1 MIDPNIIYEDSDVL
15 VVNKPPHVS
24 VHKDGMREEETVADW
39 FAGKYPE
46 AKGVGEPLVL
56 TNGTVVDRPG
66 IVHRLDKETSGVMVL
81 AKNQDAYEFLKKQFQ
96 DRETAKTYRAFV
108 WGEMKS
114 DSGTVNL
121 PIGRSQSDFRRR
133 SAERGAKAPL
143 RDAETEYE
151 VVARGGGFSEV
162 RVRPKTGR
170 MHQIR
175 VHMKALQH
183 PLVGDRLY
191 APRRDYALGFKR
203 VALHAESLTVTLPS
217 GEKHTF
223 EAPLPG
229 DMEEAGIT
237 LRQFA
242 ETA

>member
-1 MIDPNIIYEDSDVL
+1 MIDPTIIYEDSDVL
-15 VVNKPPHVS
+15 VIAKPAGVS
-24 VHKDGMREEETVADW
+24 VHRDGMREEETIADW
-39 FAGKYPE
+39 FVQKYPE
-46 AKGVGEPLVL
+46 AEGVGEPITL

-81 AKNQDAYEFLKKQFQ
+81 AKNQSAYEFLKKQFQ
-96 DRETAKTYRAFV
+96 ERETRKTYRAFV

-151 VVARGGGFSEV
+151 VLLRGGGFSEV
-162 RVRPKTGR
+162 RVKPKTGR

-191 APRRDYALGFKR
+191 APRRDYALGFR
-203 VALHAESLTVTLPS
+203 RLALHAESLSIVLPS
-217 GEKHTF
+217 GARHMF
-223 EAPLPG
+223 EAPFPS
-229 DMEEAGIT
+229 DIEEAGRV

-242 ETA
+242 KTA

>member
-1 MIDPNIIYEDSDVL
+1 MIDPTIIYEDSDVL
-15 VVNKPPHVS
+15 VINKPAGIS
-24 VHKDGMREEETVADW
+24 VHKDGMREEETIADW
-39 FAGKYPE
+39 FVAKYPE
-46 AKGVGEPLVL
+46 AKGVGEPLTL

-81 AKNQDAYEFLKKQFQ
+81 VKNQTAYEFLKKQFQ
-96 DRETAKTYRAFV
+96 ERESVKTYRAFV
-108 WGEMKS
+108 WGEMKN
-114 DSGTVNL
+114 DSGIINL

-143 RDAETEYE
+143 RDAETHFE
-151 VVARGGGFSEV
+151 VMARGGGFTEV
-162 RVRPKTGR
+162 QVKPKTGR

-191 APRRDYALGFKR
+191 APRRDYALGFER
-203 VALHAESLTVTLPS
+203 VALHAESLSITLPT
-217 GEKHTF
+217 GERHAF
-223 EAPLPG
+223 EAPPPQ
-229 DMEEAGIT
+229 DMAAAAAT
-237 LRQFA
+237 LRRFA